1 MIEQWYRSRFGK
13 VNRSEFNNKSGA
25 PRSVGRTRIPA
36 SSLDQAL
43 TPSQDPRLAA
53 ARTGAR
59 GRVKVR
65 MPFLFLLLAAGL
77 LALAACTAQVK
88 GGRAMARGDYPEAV
102 ASFREALTQ
111 SPDSLEIRRR
121 LAAALVHAGD
131 APGAAGVCE
140 EILGQAPGD
149 PDATLYLGL
158 ALVMQGKR
166 DEGFDRLTS
175 YRHWQSPREQQ
186 VVADAAR
193 RLRGHPELSP
203 EELVAEME
211 RALELGRVA
220 ELRERNSDRFNRR

>member
-1 MIEQWYRSRFGK
+1 
-13 VNRSEFNNKSGA
+13 
-25 PRSVGRTRIPA
+25 
-36 SSLDQAL
+36 
-43 TPSQDPRLAA
+43 
-53 ARTGAR
+53 
-59 GRVKVR
+59 

-77 LALAACTAQVK
+77 LSLAACTAQVQ

-102 ASFREALTQ
+102 AAFRQALAQ
-111 SPDSLEIRRR
+111 CPDSLETRRR

-140 EILGQAPGD
+140 EVLEKAPGD
-149 PDATLYLGL
+149 PQATLYLGL

-166 DEGFDRLTS
+166 DEGFDRLAS
-175 YRHWQSPREQQ
+175 YRHWQAMREQQ

-220 ELRERNSDRFNRR
+220 ELRERNSERPERK

>member
-1 MIEQWYRSRFGK
+1 MIGQWYRSRFGK
-13 VNRSEFNNKSGA
+13 VNRAEFNNKSAVPRGA
-25 PRSVGRTRIPA
+25 GRALIPA
-36 SSLDQAL
+36 GKTAASGAGA
-43 TPSQDPRLAA
+43 RAA
-53 ARTGAR
+53 ARGRTAARILVLSLVLGAT
-59 GRVKVR
+59 
-65 MPFLFLLLAAGL
+65 L
-77 LALAACTAQVK
+77 LALAACTAQVQ

-102 ASFREALTQ
+102 AAYRQALAQ
-111 SPDSLEIRRR
+111 CPDSLENRRR

-131 APGAAGVCE
+131 ADGAAALCE

-149 PDATLYLGL
+149 PQATLYLGL

-175 YRHWQSPREQQ
+175 YRHWQAMREQQ

-220 ELRERNSDRFNRR
+220 EQRERNSERPERK